1 MYLDDEKQS
10 GDGDGSG
17 GEADGTGEVSEALEL
32 LYLGAVLS
40 LYEGVVAAFGVSQ
53 DEDEVTDRRGKK
65 LKPLIIG
72 RVGVGVA
79 IVDEI
84 VELDDTGER
93 TVDEGTAVDVDE
105 EGVKYSE
112 PICENRCAN
121 SGRIM
126 DAIFVKR
133 VLSSSLDMD

>member
-1 MYLDDEKQS
+1 MF
-10 GDGDGSG
+10 
-17 GEADGTGEVSEALEL
+17 
-32 LYLGAVLS
+32 S
-40 LYEGVVAAFGVSQ
+40 LYEVVALGVSH
-53 DEDEVTDRRGKK
+53 DEDGVTDKRGKK

-79 IVDEI
+79 TAVEI

-105 EGVKYSE
+105 GAKYSD

-121 SGRIM
+121 RGRIM
-126 DAIFVKR
+126 DAMFVKR
-133 VLSSSLDMD
+133 ILSSSLDID